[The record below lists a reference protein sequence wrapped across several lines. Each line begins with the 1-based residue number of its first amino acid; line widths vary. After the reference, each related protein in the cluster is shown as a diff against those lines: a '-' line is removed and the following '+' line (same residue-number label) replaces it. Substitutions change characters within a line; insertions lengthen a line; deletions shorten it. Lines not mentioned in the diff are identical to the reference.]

1 MLSDR
6 EIATHSE
13 PPQLIVAIH
22 PTLLVPRASGRT
34 SKIG

>member
-1 MLSDR
+1 MLGDR

-13 PPQLIVAIH
+13 PPQLIVAVQ
-22 PTLLVPRASGRT
+22 PTLLVPRARRT